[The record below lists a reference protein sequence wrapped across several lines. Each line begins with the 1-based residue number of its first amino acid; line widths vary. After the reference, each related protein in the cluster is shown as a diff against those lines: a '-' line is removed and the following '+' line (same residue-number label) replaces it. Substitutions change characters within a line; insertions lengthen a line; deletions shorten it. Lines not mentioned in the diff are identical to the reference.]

1 MDEIPKPDVKPLW
14 LAIPITL
21 HAEMVRVGLDVSTRD
36 LNLQAWSHVA
46 TYQTDGR
53 LTNLEASH
61 LYSSTRPRR
70 QKLVDTGFWKEVG
83 TDFEVIGYL
92 EVNRTRARIE
102 KERADHRVSQK
113 KYMERLTD

>member
-1 MDEIPKPDVKPLW
+1 
-14 LAIPITL
+14 
-21 HAEMVRVGLDVSTRD
+21 
-36 LNLQAWSHVA
+36 
-46 TYQTDGR
+46 
-53 LTNLEASH
+53 
-61 LYSSTRPRR
+61 
-70 QKLVDTGFWKEVG
+70 VDTGFWKEVG